1 MKVCL
6 TDQYSLN
13 FLMMNKAFFDSEVPT
28 KNLITTIMG
37 VVTLI
42 IPILVIVGLISAE
55 QSTGLQTNLGVIGDS
70 IIAIVGAVSS
80 LILMFKAKD

>member
-55 QSTGLQTNLGVIGDS
+55 QSTGLQTNLSVIGNS
-70 IIAIVGAVSS
+70 VVAIVGAVSS
-80 LILMFKAKD
+80 LILIFKAKD